1 MGRTRYQTG
10 DLGKAN
16 LDLLLFVNLMIG
28 LTGSIFLAWRGI
40 DAGIIYSFL
49 FLGTVAGLFL
59 VFFHLKDDR
68 GLKPITRYVRIPITS
83 SQYLSGSLYLLGL
96 LAPFLIQFV
105 LSVAFGGFVVSDL
118 RVPVFGQEINNQ
130 LQSFSAAEI
139 GGSMAWRIFIIMFV
153 AGNIETFAY
162 NFGIPIIGILMGYY
176 VLKLFNDVKNIGF
189 VTPKAFILSFAL
201 AFSTILFVVSHVLN
215 ANYVTN
221 TAFVIAAVFLI
232 VSNISIYLAGFMLVF
247 WAGYHQTNNLI
258 YLIQQYGFSEVFAGF
273 ISPFGLI
280 FALYLALIA
289 YSVLRNLPKAQAELG
304 AYFSA

>member
-10 DLGKAN
+10 DLSKSN

-28 LTGSIFLAWRGI
+28 LIGSIFLAWRGI

-49 FLGTVAGLFL
+49 FLGTIAGLFL
-59 VFFHLKDDR
+59 VFFHLKDDKT
-68 GLKPITRYVRIPITS
+68 LKPITKYVRIPISS

-96 LAPFLIQFV
+96 LAPLLVQLI
-105 LSVAFGGFVVSDL
+105 LSAFFGGFAVSDL
-118 RVPVFGQEINNQ
+118 RIPVFGQEINNQ

-153 AGNIETFAY
+153 AGNVETFAY

-176 VLKLFNDVKNIGF
+176 VLKLYNDVKPIGF
-189 VTPKAFILSFAL
+189 VSAKGFILSFAL
-201 AFSTILFVVSHVLN
+201 VFSTILFVVSHVLN
-215 ANYVTN
+215 SNYATN

-232 VSNISIYLAGFMLVF
+232 VANVSIYLAGFMLVF
-247 WAGYHQTNNLI
+247 WAGYHQTSNLI
-258 YLIQQYGFSEVFAGF
+258 YLVQTYGFQEVFAGF

-280 FALYLALIA
+280 FAVYLALIA
-289 YSVLRNLPKAQAELG
+289 YSVLRSLPKAQRELG
-304 AYFSA
+304 EYFSS